1 MTNDESPRT
10 PEGGQALK
18 RNWWKLSIWKTR
30 LIWRESE
37 AKV

>member
-18 RNWWKLSIWKTR
+18 RN
-30 LIWRESE
+30 
-37 AKV
+37 